1 MYKKYILFLRI
12 FYGFIYGF
20 FIIYIPFSET
30 HIDYFCPVIH
40 GIAYTICHI
49 FIPFVPIRNYPYT
62 HNLYVICDTVNAF
75 SVVPF
80 STDDTRHM
88 CAMISVRAFNIRIS
102 IKTLSCIFI
111 VVANNMSGIIRF
123 IQMIIYLCPV
133 VVDPFLQLFVKIFNA
148 LVVVE
153 FSFRHANSQFLAVCL
168 RFEGIDI
175 GFGHIFDIFAYAVV
189 KIIYFFL

>member
-62 HNLYVICDTVNAF
+62 HNLYVIFDTVNAF

-80 STDDTRHM
+80 STDFIRKM
-88 CAMISVRAFNIRIS
+88 FVLFSVMA
-102 IKTLSCIFI
+102 L
-111 VVANNMSGIIRF
+111 IIR
-123 IQMIIYLCPV
+123 
-133 VVDPFLQLFVKIFNA
+133 
-148 LVVVE
+148 
-153 FSFRHANSQFLAVCL
+153 
-168 RFEGIDI
+168 
-175 GFGHIFDIFAYAVV
+175 
-189 KIIYFFL
+189 